1 MENKGKFGVKRRTF
15 LKLTGAAFAAAALS
29 AGCAPGAPEVTETEE
44 PITEET
50 VLPLA
55 KGEWIPSGCA
65 GCTSWCAKEIY
76 VVDGRAVKIRSN
88 SRSMVHRGNSCP
100 KTHLALQQVY
110 DPDRVKVP
118 MKRTNPLKG
127 KDQDPG
133 FVPIT
138 WDEAAETI
146 ADKLMELRE
155 NNETHKFVLMRGRY
169 TQLNQLLYGRMPAI
183 LGSPNNISHS
193 SICAEAEKFGSMYTE
208 GYWNYRDYD
217 VENTRYVLVWG
228 CDPLSSNRQV
238 SHYLNAWGDLLERAE
253 VAVVD
258 PRLSATASKANH
270 WLPVKPGEDTALALA
285 LAHVILTEGL
295 WNRDFVGDFTD
306 GENHFRASESVDD
319 DIFEEKHTYGLI
331 SWWNLELKDCSPE
344 WAEEKTGVTADKIR
358 SVAKRMGEVAPHVI
372 VWLGGGP
379 AMQVRGGYAAMA
391 VHALNGLLGSADNVG
406 GTMRGASVPSKS
418 FPSVDDFLDEITG
431 EGVKHKKIDQRGY
444 KEFPALASARPGSG
458 VVTNRVADAILA
470 EDPYDIKVA
479 FAYWNNFN
487 FSCPEPE
494 RWDRAM
500 AKVPFFVHA
509 ITHASEMTMFADIVL
524 PSTHH
529 MFEQWGY
536 LNQKGAGYTHCW
548 LARPVIE
555 TVWDCKDPETE
566 VVWMIAEKL
575 AAKGFTNLLD
585 YCKSIR
591 DPETGAA
598 PQSGKELA
606 EFACKYRLQPIWD
619 PSEYLHGERFNGWQD
634 FKAAGVWNSEKY
646 TFKTTWDDFGT
657 ATGKF
662 EFYSATLKEA
672 LETHAANHNTTVD
685 DILTTCKYIATG
697 ERAFIPHYEPP
708 YMWGEKEEYPLVLVD
723 YKSRM
728 NREGRSAN
736 CNWYYEL
743 KDVDPGDEKWDDVA
757 KINPRDAEAMGLRGG
772 AKVKLI
778 SPTGSLECTLKLWE
792 GVPPGTV
799 SKTFGQGHWAYGRI
813 ASLNF
818 QQRLPRGGNNNDILP
833 ADYERLSGSSAFY
846 ALTRVRIEA
855 I

>member
-1 MENKGKFGVKRRTF
+1 MENNEKMGLKRRTF
-15 LKLTGAAFAAAALS
+15 LKLTGAALAAAAFS
-29 AGCAPGAPEVTETEE
+29 AGCTPAAPEE
-44 PITEET
+44 TEET
-50 VLPLA
+50 VTEEVITPLA

-76 VVDGRAVKIRSN
+76 VIDGRAVKVRSN
-88 SRSMVHRGNSCP
+88 PRSMVHRGNSCP
-100 KTHLALQQVY
+100 KTHLSLQEVY

-118 MKRTNPLKG
+118 MKRTNPKKG
-127 KDQDPG
+127 KNEDPG

-138 WDEAAETI
+138 WDEATEII
-146 ADKLMELRE
+146 ADKLMELRK
-155 NNETHKFVLMRGRY
+155 NNETHKFLLMRGRY

-208 GYWNYRDYD
+208 GLWDYRDYD
-217 VENTRYVLVWG
+217 VENTKYVLVWG

-238 SHYLNAWGDLLERAE
+238 AHYLNAWGDLLDRAE

-270 WLPVKPGEDTALALA
+270 WLPVKPGEDAALALA
-285 LAHVILTEGL
+285 LAHVILVDGL
-295 WNRDFVGDFTD
+295 WSREFVGEFVD
-306 GENHFRASESVDD
+306 GTNHFQA
-319 DIFEEKHTYGLI
+319 EELVEEDAFKENYTNGLVK
-331 SWWNLELKDCSPE
+331 WWNLELKDSTPE
-344 WAEEKTGVTADKIR
+344 WAAEKTGIPADKIR
-358 SVAKRMGEVAPHVI
+358 LVARHMGEVAPHVI

-379 AMQVRGGYAAMA
+379 AMQVRGAYTAMA

-406 GTMRGASVPSKS
+406 GTLRGASVPSKS
-418 FPSVDDFLDEITG
+418 FLAVDEFLDEITS
-431 EGVKHKKIDQRGY
+431 EGRKHKKIDQRGY
-444 KEFPALASARPGSG
+444 KEFPALASARAGSG
-458 VVTNRVADAILA
+458 VVTNRVADAILT

-487 FSCPEPE
+487 FSCPQPE
-494 RWDRAM
+494 RWDNAM
-500 AKVPFFVHA
+500 SKVPFFVHSV
-509 ITHASEMTMFADIVL
+509 TNASEMTMFADIVL

-536 LNQKGAGYTHCW
+536 LNQKGNGYTHCW

-555 TVWDCKDPETE
+555 PVWDCKDPETE
-566 VVWMIAEKL
+566 VVWLIAEKL
-575 AAKGFTNLLD
+575 AAKGFTKLLE
-585 YCKSIR
+585 YCKDIR
-591 DPETGAA
+591 DPETGDE
-598 PQSGKELA
+598 PQTGREMA

-619 PSEYLHGERFNGWQD
+619 PAEYSHGDKFDGWDD
-634 FKAAGVWNSEKY
+634 FKDAGVWNSGKY
-646 TFKTTWDDFGT
+646 TFKNKWDDFGT

-662 EFYSATLKEA
+662 EFYSLTLKEA
-672 LETHAANHNTTVD
+672 LEDHAANHSTTVD
-685 DILTTCKYIATG
+685 DILNTCKYTAIG
-697 ERAFIPHYEPP
+697 EWAFLPHYEPP
-708 YMWGEKEEYPLVLVD
+708 YILGEEDEYPLVLVD

-736 CNWYYEL
+736 CSWYYEL

-757 KINPRDAEAMGLRGG
+757 KINPRDATILGFQGG
-772 AKVKLI
+772 EKVRLI
-778 SPTGSLECTLKLWE
+778 SPTGSLECTLKVWE

-813 ASLNF
+813 AAQNF
-818 QQRLPRGGNNNDILP
+818 QEGLPRGGNNNDILP

-846 ALTRVRIEA
+846 ALTRVRVEI